1 MTPFQKAFSQAR
13 AQQGAGGKFDF
24 QGKQYTTDTA
34 DDQNQLQDSRNALE
48 KAISS
53 GDIVDNSGEI
63 GQGMVESGKMTQ
75 DQFNKSFST
84 EKVEPKMDLSGL
96 AKLTNALKP
105 TQTETADAYRFGDV
119 GASVQLAPNNMAARR
134 AALMAKM
141 GGGQ

>member
-84 EKVEPKMDLSGL
+84 EKVEPKMDLSVL
-96 AKLTNALKP
+96 AKLTNALNP

-134 AALMAKM
+134 AALIAKM